1 VIAQWGGWGLLAW
14 LNHARVGFRGG
25 RSEK

>member
-1 VIAQWGGWGLLAW
+1 MGERWGLLAW